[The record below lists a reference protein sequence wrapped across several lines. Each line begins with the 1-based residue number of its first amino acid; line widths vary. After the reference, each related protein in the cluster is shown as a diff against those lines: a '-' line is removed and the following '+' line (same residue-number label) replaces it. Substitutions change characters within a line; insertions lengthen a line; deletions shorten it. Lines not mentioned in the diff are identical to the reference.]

1 MSQLMQTRFLKHSEK
16 SKNMVTKVLLFSS
29 IILVGSFVSSCEAS
43 KTNTAVSNSATKQ
56 ATPSVSPPAVPS
68 QPQIDNAARI
78 SLADAKKAFDDGSAI
93 FIDTRSDSTYKQE
106 HIKGSINIPAGTVD
120 ANISK
125 LSKGKKLIAYCS

>member
-1 MSQLMQTRFLKHSEK
+1 
-16 SKNMVTKVLLFSS
+16 MVTKVLFFSA
-29 IILVGSFVSSCEAS
+29 IILAGSIVSSCEAS
-43 KTNTAVSNSATKQ
+43 KTNTSVSNSAAKQ
-56 ATPSVSPPAVPS
+56 ATPSASPPAGPS

-93 FIDTRSDSTYKQE
+93 FIDTRADSTYKLE

-120 ANISK
+120 ANMSK